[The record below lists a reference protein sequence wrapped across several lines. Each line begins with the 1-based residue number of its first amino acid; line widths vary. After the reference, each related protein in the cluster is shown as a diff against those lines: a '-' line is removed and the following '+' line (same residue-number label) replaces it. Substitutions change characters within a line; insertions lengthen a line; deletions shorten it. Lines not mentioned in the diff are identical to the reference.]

1 MNSTKAELLGER
13 LTIRNLINRAL
24 KPRYGIKEVELKA
37 LFEMLR
43 KVERK
48 IEQSNK

>member
-24 KPRYGIKEVELKA
+24 KPRSGIKEVELKA
-37 LFEMLR
+37 LFQMLR
-43 KVERK
+43 NVEKK
-48 IEQSNK
+48 IEQAS